1 MKGFRRH
8 KQWQL
13 SEKGDGQKFFKSYLV
28 EVYQKV
34 TWQNLNI

>member
-13 SEKGDGQKFFKSYLV
+13 SEKCDWQKFFKSYLV